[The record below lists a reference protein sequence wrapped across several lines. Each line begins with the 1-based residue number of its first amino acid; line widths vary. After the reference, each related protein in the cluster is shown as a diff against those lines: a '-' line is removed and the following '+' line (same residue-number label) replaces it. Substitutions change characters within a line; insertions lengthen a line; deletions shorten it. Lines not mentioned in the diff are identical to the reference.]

1 MTKVTKTANTLD
13 EGVKNMIDS
22 AKEDYKFWSS
32 KSKDGIS
39 TYSQNQLD
47 NWDNLIKISK
57 GKKYIKVVR
66 ENCVFAFIV
75 KEDFKHFRKGDILKP
90 AGFQA
95 PALNQPR
102 GNVLSGNYEIRWT
115 GPMYLK

>member
-1 MTKVTKTANTLD
+1 
-13 EGVKNMIDS
+13 MIDS

-32 KSKDGIS
+32 KSEDGIS

-66 ENCVFAFIV
+66 T
-75 KEDFKHFRKGDILKP
+75 RKL
-90 AGFQA
+90 
-95 PALNQPR
+95 
-102 GNVLSGNYEIRWT
+102 
-115 GPMYLK
+115 